1 MPDKSKALLVKTG
14 TDGFLTLT
22 LNRPDRLN
30 ALNPELLYA
39 LRETLEQA
47 STARELKGIILRGA
61 GGNFCAGGDIY
72 IMKEAVDRH
81 NIDTLS
87 PFLSILE
94 ETAHAFYTCP
104 LPTLSL
110 VEGIVAGAG
119 IGLALAADIHIA
131 ADTARCH
138 FAFPALGAIPDA
150 GASYLIPQ
158 VIGYSRAMEF
168 YISNEPLDALT
179 ARKWGFFHEVVP
191 GDGVEECLR
200 IWKEKIERLSPEGFK
215 LSKDLFQKALT
226 QPMQEQ
232 VRAEYFAQL
241 SAMKAEHF
249 SKKVAALTAKKDKN
263 TR

>member
-1 MPDKSKALLVKTG
+1 MPDDSKTLLAETG

-39 LRETLEQA
+39 LKETIEQA
-47 STARELKGIILRGA
+47 NTASGLKGVILKGA

-72 IMKEAVDRH
+72 IMKEAVDGR
-81 NIDTLS
+81 NIDALS
-87 PFLSILE
+87 PFLAILE
-94 ETAHAFYTCP
+94 ETALTFYTCP
-104 LPTLSL
+104 LPTISL

-150 GASYLIPQ
+150 GASYLVPQ

-179 ARKWGFFHEVVP
+179 AREWGMFHEVVP
-191 GDGVEECLR
+191 VNSIEKYLGT
-200 IWKEKIERLSPEGFK
+200 WKEKVKRLSPAGFK
-215 LSKDLFQKALT
+215 LSKNLFQKAVT
-226 QPMQEQ
+226 QPMPEQ

-249 SKKVAALTAKKDKN
+249 SKKVAALTVKK
-263 TR
+263 